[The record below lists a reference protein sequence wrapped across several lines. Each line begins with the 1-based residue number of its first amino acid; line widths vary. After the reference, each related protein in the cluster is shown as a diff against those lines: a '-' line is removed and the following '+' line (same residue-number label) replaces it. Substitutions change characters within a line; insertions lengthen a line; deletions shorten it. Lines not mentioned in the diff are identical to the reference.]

1 MFAAA
6 DAYER
11 FMGRWSRKL
20 APLFVA
26 FASVTDADSVLDAGS
41 GTGALASAI
50 VDAHPSARVTAV
62 DLSETYVRYAQKRR
76 SSERVQFAVGDLQ
89 SLGISNASFDKT
101 LSMLAL
107 NFVPGP
113 ERALQEMVRVT
124 RAGGVVAAA
133 VWDYGFRMEM
143 LRLFWDEA
151 VALDS
156 AVAERDERYMPLCGR
171 GELSELWRAGGL
183 DHVDEQALP
192 ITLEF
197 SSFADYWAPF
207 LGGQGPAG
215 AHLASLPRGD
225 RAALESRLRRRLLH
239 GRRDGSFTLQ
249 ARAWA
254 VRGKRPI
261 TT

>member
-11 FMGRWSRKL
+11 FMGRWSRRL

-50 VDAHPSARVTAV
+50 ADAHPSARVTAV
-62 DLSETYVRYAQKRR
+62 DSSETYVRYAQKRR
-76 SSERVQFAVGDLQ
+76 SSERLQFAVGDLQ
-89 SLGISNASFDKT
+89 SLGTSTASFDKT
-101 LSMLAL
+101 LSLLTL
-107 NFVPGP
+107 NFVPDR
-113 ERALQEMVRVT
+113 ERALHEMIRVT
-124 RAGGVVAAA
+124 KEGGVVAAA

-156 AVAERDERYMPLCGR
+156 AVADRDERYMPLCGR

-183 DHVDEQALP
+183 NSVDEQALP

-215 AHLASLPRGD
+215 EHVVSLSRPD

-254 VRGKRPI
+254 VRGKTP
-261 TT
+261 TTT